1 MTSTQTAP
9 DAQLAPSAT
18 DGGVRHSPPW
28 QPALSRAEVA
38 FLIAVPLLWA
48 VLLLFH
54 PAPDKDDIYSS
65 LRNDATAYLIVHL
78 GTVAFIG
85 LMGYAL
91 YLLVRGV
98 PGTAARIARLAIG
111 PFVVFYAAGEAIL
124 GIAAGVLV
132 RDANDSSEGPL
143 SASAEAATTLWNN
156 AISADLLPAIGS
168 VAWIVA
174 TLATAVTYRR
184 LGAPLAIPILIAV
197 SSLAILH
204 APPPGPFA
212 LVCFAAAVVLL
223 TRGRRV

>member
-1 MTSTQTAP
+1 MTT
-9 DAQLAPSAT
+9 QLAHRAT
-18 DGGVRHSPPW
+18 EDGAMRHAKAWRPTF
-28 QPALSRAEVA
+28 SRAEVA

-54 PAPDKDDIYSS
+54 PAPDKDDIYGS
-65 LRNDATAYLIVHL
+65 LRNDATAYLVVHL
-78 GTVAFIG
+78 GTIAFIG

-98 PGTAARIARLAIG
+98 PGTAARIARMAIG
-111 PFVVFYAAGEAIL
+111 PFVLFYAAGEAIL

-132 RDANDSSEGPL
+132 QDANDSSEGPR

-174 TLATAVTYRR
+174 ALATAVAYRR
-184 LGAPLAIPILIAV
+184 LAVPPAVPILIAV
-197 SSLAILH
+197 SSLVVLH
-204 APPPGPFA
+204 APPFGPFA

-223 TRGRRV
+223 ARGRRG